1 MISCASLRISYLV
14 SGRRWGASSLPVG
27 RISAGVWRRR
37 KRGRR
42 SGHLGLWKFANQR
55 QNKAASGIRVEVE
68 VTGAEGYP
76 KRRSLTTFVVILW
89 SRLSTQGM
97 GPELTLEPHRM
108 LGAREQD

>member
-1 MISCASLRISYLV
+1 MLGYGAGEKEFGEADILGSGSRIS
-14 SGRRWGASSLPVG
+14 
-27 RISAGVWRRR
+27 
-37 KRGRR
+37 
-42 SGHLGLWKFANQR
+42 QR
-55 QNKAASGIRVEVE
+55 QHKADSGAKVEVE